1 MEWSKGCAAQ
11 SAYLIL
17 LSAVILSVY
26 VSLQAPGGFLHAI
39 VYPINLFV

>member
-1 MEWSKGCAAQ
+1 MEGNKGRASQ
-11 SAYLIL
+11 SVYPTL
-17 LSAVILSVY
+17 LPAVILSVY